1 MGTLDTTLEAAT
13 DAPTDAT
20 GVVIQ
25 AQLRGEL
32 AQMELEILKAV
43 KPNWYLIATAMTV
56 LFGLLGFI
64 YNLAM
69 TPVQEAIREERAQ
82 IVAISQTLVQMQTQ
96 AAQTN
101 ELVAELSKRFDK

>member
-1 MGTLDTTLEAAT
+1 MDAALDSG
-13 DAPTDAT
+13 DAT
-20 GVVIQ
+20 SPVIQ

-43 KPNWYLIATAMTV
+43 KPNWLLIASAVTV

-69 TPVQEAIREERAQ
+69 TPVQDAIREERAQ
-82 IVAISQTLVQMQTQ
+82 IATISQTLVQMQTQ

-101 ELVAELSKRFDK
+101 ELVLDLSKRFEK